1 MKTEN
6 CQKFKI
12 DGRHNGITGLWKNQ
26 GISGDKIA
34 NPKSS
39 KTLDIVEMENHERIL
54 KIAYFELKIVNNW
67 RNNQKW

>member
-1 MKTEN
+1 MDKKWN
-6 CQKFKI
+6 NWFI
-12 DGRHNGITGLWKNQ
+12 KNQ

-54 KIAYFELKIVNNW
+54 KIAYFELKIVNN
-67 RNNQKW
+67 